1 MKKLLL
7 AAVTSTLV
15 FTSVPTHEADAA
27 TKKTTTYKYK
37 KNKKQK
43 KYNSYNVASVARS
56 IAANRVYVYG
66 ANNRYAV
73 DCSAFAQQVMRAM
86 GKSIPRTTYAQM
98 AAGKRVYNPRPGD
111 LVYFNGGSHVGV
123 YIGNRRMVDA
133 LNPRAGVGERSIKYF
148 YGTVTGY
155 YRF

>member
-7 AAVTSTLV
+7 AAVTSAIV
-15 FTSVPTHEADAA
+15 FTSVPTHDADAA
-27 TKKTTTYKYK
+27 TKKSTYKYK
-37 KNKKQK
+37 K
-43 KYNSYNVASVARS
+43 YNSYSVASVARS
-56 IAANRVYVYG
+56 IAANRVYAYG
-66 ANNRYAV
+66 ANNSYAV

-98 AAGKRVYNPRPGD
+98 SVGRRVYNPIPGD

-123 YIGNRRMVDA
+123 YIGNGRMVDA
-133 LNPRAGVGERSIKYF
+133 LNPREGVRERSVNYIH
-148 YGTVTGY
+148 GTITGY

>member
-7 AAVTSTLV
+7 AAVTSAVV
-15 FTSVPTHEADAA
+15 FTSVPTHDADAA
-27 TKKTTTYKYK
+27 TKKTTYK
-37 KNKKQK
+37 KYK

-123 YIGNRRMVDA
+123 YIGNGRMVDA
-133 LNPRAGVGERSIKYF
+133 LNPRAGVGERSIAGF